1 MVPSLQWRDEN
12 RRVPLASGEDVRVG
26 SGRNAAAGYLAS
38 SQRAGP
44 GLVILAPRLDD
55 DVRAFVDRC
64 RDEGFTALAPDLSG
78 DDAEGVGREATEML
92 VANWHPRVGVLA
104 VEGAEA
110 VAAALDDSARLDAV
124 VVPVSGVPERQ
135 GGPPRLEVQV
145 TTAAGLAEAFD
156 FLSYHLS

>member
-1 MVPSLQWRDEN
+1 MASMQWRDEN
-12 RRVPLASGEDVRVG
+12 RRTPLTSGEDVRIG
-26 SGRNAAAGYLAS
+26 SGRHGAIGYLAS

-44 GLVILAPRLDD
+44 GLVILAPTLDD

-78 DDAEGVGREATEML
+78 DDPEATGRAATEML

-104 VEGAEA
+104 FEGAGSIA
-110 VAAALDDSARLDAV
+110 GALDDAARLDAV
-124 VVPVSGVPERQ
+124 VVPAAPGIE
-135 GGPPRLEVQV
+135 PPGRAARLQADV
-145 TTAAGLAEAFD
+145 TTAGGLAEAFD